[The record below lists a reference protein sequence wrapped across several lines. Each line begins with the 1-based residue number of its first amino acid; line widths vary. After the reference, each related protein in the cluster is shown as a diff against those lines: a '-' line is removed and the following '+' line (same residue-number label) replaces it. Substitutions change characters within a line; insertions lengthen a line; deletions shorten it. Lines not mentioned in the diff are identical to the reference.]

1 MEIREKEEI
10 QNQQQNLSNE
20 FSIDIIPSEDDLKAS
35 KDKVKI
41 YKFFKNSL
49 SLGHCSPI
57 RVCVGLNQHVKCMM
71 SAHPDVTLAVDR
83 FVKTL

>member
-1 MEIREKEEI
+1 MFPHEYRRALAEAAMEIREKEEI

-41 YKFFKNSL
+41 YKFFKNS
-49 SLGHCSPI
+49 
-57 RVCVGLNQHVKCMM
+57 V
-71 SAHPDVTLAVDR
+71 
-83 FVKTL
+83 